1 MKIVDVDN
9 KIIQKIRRSNTSMQM
24 QTLESAGWIVID
36 ENDDKIIGAI
46 GILVHGC
53 LLLIT
58 NQGA

>member
-9 KIIQKIRRSNTSMQM
+9 KIIQKIRRTNTSMQM

-46 GILVHGC
+46 GILV
-53 LLLIT
+53 
-58 NQGA
+58 QGVYY

>member
-9 KIIQKIRRSNTSMQM
+9 KIIQKLRGSDTSMQIR
-24 QTLESAGWIVID
+24 TLESADWIVMD
-36 ENDDKIIGAI
+36 EKNDKIIGAI

-58 NQGA
+58 NQEA